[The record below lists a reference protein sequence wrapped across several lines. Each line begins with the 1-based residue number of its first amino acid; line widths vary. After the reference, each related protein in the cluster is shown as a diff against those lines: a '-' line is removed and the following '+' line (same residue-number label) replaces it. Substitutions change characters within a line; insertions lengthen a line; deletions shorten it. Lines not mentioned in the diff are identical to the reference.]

1 MDDFIPPETVPQLS
15 RKRPRL
21 DDQIEE
27 YRKNAAKRHA
37 EMFANTL
44 AESADSAAVD
54 VASMSDYEQQSR
66 MQSYGEQQD
75 ILAEIDDDLRTRYDQ
90 SEADRTYPGALKA
103 LRREDLRRPLWFARS
118 ISREDGYRQGV
129 ASTHANPLTGVENH
143 KMTLQN
149 RRR

>member
-54 VASMSDYEQQSR
+54 VASMSDYECCLHFSNNR
-66 MQSYGEQQD
+66 HKPTLD
-75 ILAEIDDDLRTRYDQ
+75 I
-90 SEADRTYPGALKA
+90 ADCIANAITGALV
-103 LRREDLRRPLWFARS
+103 R
-118 ISREDGYRQGV
+118 
-129 ASTHANPLTGVENH
+129 
-143 KMTLQN
+143 
-149 RRR
+149 